1 MLCWNVMMNCV
12 AKVRHNT
19 SPRKTCYWCIHL
31 WIHQPPIKWRVVVV
45 LAWSVR
51 VINRH
56 FNDNW
61 KTKEV
66 VPIMSVFVLV
76 LNLYARSAT
85 ESQVIILDLILSLIS
100 LHRGLLVH
108 NLFQNYTILFYLV
121 QHSTVCNNVF
131 WTSHRLRGRHA
142 VPSCTYEVCGAVA
155 ALVFF

>member
-1 MLCWNVMMNCV
+1 MMNCV
-12 AKVRHNT
+12 ANIKHNT
-19 SPRKTCYWCIHL
+19 SPPNICYRCINL
-31 WIHQPPIKWRVVVV
+31 WIHQPPIKWGVVVV

-51 VINRH
+51 VINRY

-100 LHRGLLVH
+100 IHRGLLVH

-121 QHSTVCNNVF
+121 QHSSVCNNVF
-131 WTSHRLRGRHA
+131 WTSHSLRGQHA
-142 VPSCTYEVCGAVA
+142 VPSCSTRIVLQWLHWSSFKYRC
-155 ALVFF
+155 